1 MNKIDFMGQLE
12 CLLQNISEQER
23 QEALQYYGDYFD
35 DAGPENEQAVI
46 EALGNPARVAEN
58 IKRDL
63 YGAGYGDGCKN
74 RKPVTGRELTEY
86 GTDIEEPAENEGQ
99 NGTEQ
104 GNVAQSATAQ
114 GIAEQSIAAPS
125 MEAQGTADHSTAVQ
139 GIEAQRTAAQ
149 GMEVQGTAAPSTAA
163 QSMAAQGTA
172 APSTAAQGTA
182 VQSTAEQGMAA
193 QNPTPQGTAAY
204 NTAEQSAMSQRTAA
218 ESMAARGAAAQSTA
232 AQGTAAYGASSH
244 GIPGT
249 GAAAAAAAAP
259 WQGVAQPAVPWD
271 YGKQDSRSKSGK
283 NRKEPL
289 SGGIIALII
298 ILCIFC
304 LPVAVGLLGGLVGL
318 LAGVAGVILGLL
330 AAWFCMILGFGVA
343 ALVCIIAGLFVAV
356 GGVVGLGLHPM
367 AGLGLIGGG
376 LMAVGIGI
384 FFLILT
390 VAMAGVVT
398 PAIFRGIGR
407 LLSRKKKKA

>member
-1 MNKIDFMGQLE
+1 MNMNKIDFMGQLE

-104 GNVAQSATAQ
+104 GNVAQSTVAQSATAQ

-149 GMEVQGTAAPSTAA
+149 GME
-163 QSMAAQGTA
+163 AQGTA

-182 VQSTAEQGMAA
+182 VQSTAKQGTAA

-218 ESMAARGAAAQSTA
+218 ESMAARDAAAQSTA
-232 AQGTAAYGASSH
+232 AHGTAAYGASSH
-244 GIPGT
+244 GISGT
-249 GAAAAAAAAP
+249 GAAAAVAAAP

-289 SGGIIALII
+289 SGGIIALIV

-398 PAIFRGIGR
+398 PAIFCGIGR